1 MLMKRKKDFFQ
12 WGVGQPS
19 LIHFGNGI
27 VALFYTEGTWY
38 KTSTKCALYNLSD
51 LNNIVWYET
60 VTVSNTGLLQHNGSE
75 DFLSNGD
82 FAIDNDTLY
91 VVCDV
96 HPFGEGILSCVPV
109 VSRVYMTDIDV
120 NTFMDDLASCE
131 WKVVKD
137 LQEADRTHN
146 NGFVR
151 NPNGCLHENV
161 VISTIGYE
169 KTNFSESLYTYRLAK
184 SEIN

>member
-1 MLMKRKKDFFQ
+1 
-12 WGVGQPS
+12 
-19 LIHFGNGI
+19 
-27 VALFYTEGTWY
+27 
-38 KTSTKCALYNLSD
+38 
-51 LNNIVWYET
+51 
-60 VTVSNTGLLQHNGSE
+60 
-75 DFLSNGD
+75 
-82 FAIDNDTLY
+82 
-91 VVCDV
+91 
-96 HPFGEGILSCVPV
+96 
-109 VSRVYMTDIDV
+109 MTDIDV

-151 NPNGCLHENV
+151 NPNGCLHEDV